1 MLLII
6 ELFKTRMNMIQYL
19 NYKSILIVAG
29 ILFVVK
35 SLLSI
40 FYMPNFAYAEDWS
53 IAMNLLTKGTYSL
66 YDTAEPTA
74 MKTPVY
80 PLFIY
85 SIISICGAS
94 KLAVVIVQNL
104 LAAISGILLFK
115 LSARIFSER
124 ISFVIA
130 LLFMLHPSY
139 FYYSNVIEVTNIF
152 VPLSILSTILY
163 AQLLKDLSN
172 LKILNLIIAAA
183 VFAVTMLCQP
193 ITAPIFVVAIGYLI
207 IKKHF
212 ALVAKL
218 SIIMALVFSP
228 WVIRNYIEF
237 NKFIPT
243 KTPFWMNIYLGYLD
257 FSHGN
262 ERFSIVPDSTIQV
275 IRQMRNDLA
284 SDVAMEAKY
293 KEISIKAISQSPIL
307 YAEKT
312 LWQAVIYWLYPPR
325 YFDDASISFLFIR
338 KIPVYGLNLLLIISL
353 YYAFRRDRK
362 VFFTALSVLLFFTI
376 VYSLT
381 SSANIRYKLDIE
393 WLQFILLGYPI
404 KAICERYYWNR

>member
-1 MLLII
+1 MQKYL
-6 ELFKTRMNMIQYL
+6 L
-19 NYKSILIVAG
+19 NYKAILIIAG
-29 ILFVVK
+29 IMFIAK
-35 SLLSI
+35 SIFSI
-40 FYMPNFAYAEDWS
+40 FYLSDFAFAEDWS

-66 YDTAEPTA
+66 YDTIEPTA

-94 KLAVVIVQNL
+94 KLAVVLVQNL

-115 LSARIFSER
+115 LSTRIFSER
-124 ISFVIA
+124 ISFIIA

-152 VPLSILSTILY
+152 VPLAILSTILY
-163 AQLLKDLSN
+163 AKLVQDLSN
-172 LKILNLIIAAA
+172 IKITSIIIAAT
-183 VFAVTMLCQP
+183 VFAITMLCQP

-207 IKKHF
+207 FKKHF

-243 KTPFWMNIYLGYLD
+243 KSPFWMNIYLGYLD
-257 FSHGN
+257 LSHGK
-262 ERFSIVPDSTIQV
+262 ERYDIVPDSV
-275 IRQMRNDLA
+275 NQMISRMRANFA

-293 KEISIKAISQSPIL
+293 KEISIKAISQSPML

-312 LWQAVIYWLYPPR
+312 LWQAVIFWTYPPR
-325 YFDDASISFLFIR
+325 YFDDASIAFLFIR
-338 KIPVYGLNLLLIISL
+338 KIPVYGLNILLIISL
-353 YYAFRRDRK
+353 YFAFRRDK
-362 VFFTALSVLLFFTI
+362 KIFYAALSVLLFFTL

-393 WLQFILLGYPI
+393 WLQFILLGFPI
-404 KAICERYYWNR
+404 KAICNNSKVRY